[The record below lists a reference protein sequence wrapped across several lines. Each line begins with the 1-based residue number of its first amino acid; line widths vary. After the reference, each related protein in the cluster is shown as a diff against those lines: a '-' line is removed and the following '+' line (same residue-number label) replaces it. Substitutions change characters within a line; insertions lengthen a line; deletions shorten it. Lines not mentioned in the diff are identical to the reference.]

1 MRSKISRI
9 IKVLLIAITF
19 IGLTGCI
26 KGGDD
31 EVAMRQKYEKEK
43 YEIENLINASNDIGK
58 VKKATVKEL
67 KEGMTFE
74 EIIKQLGKTRDVGS
88 GLHVAVYTLE
98 DGAPIY
104 FSYGDIKE
112 TNKLSG
118 DQIILNASLNSLRIK
133 ETIKIG
139 IRGKVMSI
147 VNGKDGITI
156 LVEGKVEN
164 DTKYDKASVTIS
176 KGTII
181 TENKLSTIL
190 EISDIMVGQTAEIV
204 FDGAVAESYPVQ
216 GKALTV
222 NLITQTYGSN

>member
-1 MRSKISRI
+1 MRSKMSRI
-9 IKVLLIAITF
+9 ITVLLIAITF

-26 KGGDD
+26 KGGAD
-31 EVAMRQKYEKEK
+31 EVALRQKHET
-43 YEIENLINASNDIGK
+43 ENLINASNDIGK
-58 VKKATVKEL
+58 VKEATVKEI
-67 KEGMTFE
+67 KKGMTFE

-88 GLHVAVYTLE
+88 GLYVAVYALE

-118 DQIILNASLNSLRIK
+118 DEIIVNARLNSLRITK
-133 ETIKIG
+133 VVKIG
-139 IRGKVMSI
+139 IRGKVTSI
-147 VNGKDGITI
+147 VNGKDSITI

-164 DTKYDKASVTIS
+164 DTIYDKASVTIP

-181 TENKLSTIL
+181 TENKLSTL
-190 EISDIMVGQTAEIV
+190 LDISDIIVGQTAEIV
-204 FDGAVAESYPVQ
+204 FDGEVAESYPVQ

-222 NLITQTYGSN
+222 HLITQTYGSN

>member
-1 MRSKISRI
+1 MRSKISI
-9 IKVLLIAITF
+9 IITVLLIASTF

-26 KGGDD
+26 KGGAD
-31 EVAMRQKYEKEK
+31 EVALRQKYET
-43 YEIENLINASNDIGK
+43 ENLINASNDIGK
-58 VKKATVKEL
+58 VKKATVKEI
-67 KEGMTFE
+67 KKGATFE
-74 EIIKQLGKTRDVGS
+74 EIIKLLGKTRDVGS
-88 GLHVAVYTLE
+88 GLHVAVYALE

-104 FSYGDIKE
+104 FSYGDIKD

-118 DQIILNASLNSLRIK
+118 AQIILNARLNSLRIK
-133 ETIKIG
+133 EAIKIG
-139 IRGKVMSI
+139 IRGKVTSI

-164 DTKYDKASVTIS
+164 DTIYDKASVTIP

-181 TENKLSTIL
+181 TVNKLSTL
-190 EISDIMVGQTAEIV
+190 LDISDIIVGQTAEIV

-222 NLITQTYGSN
+222 HLVTQTYGSD